1 MVFDGRLRLD
11 LLSLYAFFALFRSN
25 QTDPTECYSYAWC
38 RVCDD
43 LIDNASSV
51 PVASADIHGIRSF
64 LGYAYTS
71 YSSSSSPSTPHDL
84 TKAQLDT
91 SLPLLS
97 EKEKGPFRL
106 LTSLP
111 VTRGPLEELL
121 AGFETDLKFLS
132 HDNQEEAT
140 LLAKPSKKEIELPIK
155 SDEDLMDYS
164 SNVASS
170 VADLCVQ
177 LVFAHSTSI
186 TSTTPQQREKTLQ
199 AARKMGKALQL
210 VNIARDVPA
219 DQKINRMYLPSQ
231 PIDASIE
238 SLTGERRRLLEVA
251 KGMAKESRVAIEGL
265 PSEARGG
272 IRAACDV
279 YLSIGRAVEDALDKG
294 RIEERARVGKFKR
307 AKTAWNAL

>member
-1 MVFDGRLRLD
+1 M
-11 LLSLYAFFALFRSN
+11 
-25 QTDPTECYSYAWC
+25 
-38 RVCDD
+38 CDD

-51 PVASADIHGIRSF
+51 PVASANIHGIRSF
-64 LGYAYTS
+64 LDYAYTS
-71 YSSSSSPSTPHDL
+71 YSTSSSSSSSPSTPHAL

-132 HDNQEEAT
+132 HDNQEEPT
-140 LLAKPSKKEIELPIK
+140 LLAKPSKKEVELPIET
-155 SDEDLMDYS
+155 DEDLMDYS

-177 LVFAHSTSI
+177 LVFAHSASTSS
-186 TSTTPQQREKTLQ
+186 TSSTQKKETLQ

-219 DQKINRMYLPSQ
+219 DQKINRMYLPSK
-231 PIDASIE
+231 PISSSIE
-238 SLTGERRRLLEVA
+238 SLTEERRRLLEVA
-251 KGMAKESRVAIEGL
+251 KGMARESRVAIEGL

-279 YLSIGRAVEDALDKG
+279 YLSIGKAVEDALDKG
-294 RIEERARVGKFKR
+294 RIEERARVGKFNR